1 MTLFFMAGSFFR
13 CFTWNLQQALIKN
26 TTQHIVNSSTLGFF
40 DQLCVVMQNMK
51 KQLLMG
57 ILAGVASLAHAN
69 LEQVQQQLKAHYPN
83 VKIENLQK
91 TPMSGIYSGT
101 LDNQIVY
108 LGEDAEHLFVG
119 SMIRLKDQRNL
130 TKDLVVQQNSFRWSD
145 LPLQDAIK
153 TVKGNGKRQIAV
165 FSDPHCPYCKQL
177 ERELDRLNNVT
188 IYTFLYPLK
197 SESLI
202 PAQQIWCS
210 PNRSYAWKNLINQ
223 NIQPQASSEC
233 ANPIQRNLALGQRL
247 KIQGTP
253 TLFFSQGLKVTGVQ
267 TSTQIEQILKD
278 AP

>member
-1 MTLFFMAGSFFR
+1 MFHVKPQKLFNKKIHTKDHEFFYTA
-13 CFTWNLQQALIKN
+13 CFNHN
-26 TTQHIVNSSTLGFF
+26 
-40 DQLCVVMQNMK
+40 CVVMKKMK
-51 KQLLMG
+51 KQLLIS

-69 LEQVQQQLKAHYPN
+69 LEHLQQQLKTHYPN

-101 LDNQIVY
+101 LDNQVVY

-153 TVKGNGKRQIAV
+153 TVKGNGQRQIAV

-197 SESLI
+197 SQSVI
-202 PAQQIWCS
+202 PAQQVWCS

-223 NIQPQASSEC
+223 NIQPQASREC

-267 TSTQIEQILKD
+267 TSAQIEQILKD